1 MSSTPPPEVLAGWA
15 QLANPFNP
23 QEVRGMSLPIA
34 TIVLLILCFIV
45 VSLRIYIR
53 VFQTKNFGWD
63 DGLIIFNLVGRQ
75 RLSEMVWWTNSSCS
89 YH

>member
-1 MSSTPPPEVLAGWA
+1 M
-15 QLANPFNP
+15 
-23 QEVRGMSLPIA
+23 PIA

-63 DGLIIFNLVGRQ
+63 DGLIIFNLVWTTV
-75 RLSEMVWWTNSSCS
+75 SE
-89 YH
+89 